1 MTEEKTRTVRVVG
14 KPTQTAWR
22 CGGRLI
28 VLDRPLVMG
37 IVNVTPDSFSDGGLW
52 NGLPDGAVAHGLS
65 LLAAGADLL
74 DIGGESTRP
83 GAAEVPLDEELKR
96 VVPVIRELARR
107 TQVPLS
113 MDTRKAAVARAA
125 VAAGAC
131 IINDVTALGGDPA
144 MRQVAAETGA
154 GVVLMHMRGTPQTMN
169 DLAVYRRVVQ
179 EVCDE
184 LRVAVDR
191 ARQAGVAADAI
202 LVDPGFGFAK
212 SPEHNIELLRGLAQ
226 VASLGPVLVGLS
238 RKRFIGALTG
248 RSVPSERMA
257 GSVAAALLAVQ
268 RGAAVVRV
276 HDVRETVDAL
286 RVLLA
291 AEPGDLQ
298 G

>member
-1 MTEEKTRTVRVVG
+1 MNEERAKTVRLVG

-22 CGGRLI
+22 CGERLI

-52 NGLPDGAVAHGLS
+52 NGLPDAAVAHGLS

-83 GAAEVPLDEELKR
+83 GAAAVPVEEELKR

-113 MDTRKAAVARAA
+113 VDTRTAAVAREA

-169 DLAVYRRVVQ
+169 DLAVYRDVVQ
-179 EVCDE
+179 EVCDA
-184 LRVAVDR
+184 LRAAVNA
-191 ARQAGVAADAI
+191 ARQAGVSADAI

-212 SPEHNIELLRGLAQ
+212 SQEHNVALLRGLAQ
-226 VASLGPVLVGLS
+226 VAAVGPVLVGLS

-248 RSVPSERMA
+248 RTVPSERMA

-291 AEPGDLQ
+291 VEQGGLQ